1 MGQEY
6 VETPGPPSA
15 AVWRVIH
22 LHYFTASFIFQSNQL
37 SDMAQNQF
45 SKMTEEELKKRQK
58 ELTFAVVLM
67 AIAVLVITFSAILSY
82 SKKGFSTTTIL
93 PLLFTP
99 LAISNL
105 LNLKKLKS
113 ELSLRKS

>member
-1 MGQEY
+1 MAQK
-6 VETPGPPSA
+6 
-15 AVWRVIH
+15 
-22 LHYFTASFIFQSNQL
+22 QL
-37 SDMAQNQF
+37 SE
-45 SKMTEEELKKRQK
+45 MTDEELKKRQK

-67 AIAVLVITFSAILSY
+67 AVAVLVMTISAIIGY

-105 LNLKKLKS
+105 LNLKKIKA
-113 ELSLRKS
+113 ELALRK

>member
-1 MGQEY
+1 
-6 VETPGPPSA
+6 
-15 AVWRVIH
+15 
-22 LHYFTASFIFQSNQL
+22 
-37 SDMAQNQF
+37 MAQKQF
-45 SKMTEEELKKRQK
+45 SEMTDEELKKRQK

-67 AIAVLVITFSAILSY
+67 AVAVLVMTISAIVSY

-105 LNLKKLKS
+105 LSLKKIKA
-113 ELSLRKS
+113 ELALRQQ

>member
-1 MGQEY
+1 
-6 VETPGPPSA
+6 
-15 AVWRVIH
+15 
-22 LHYFTASFIFQSNQL
+22 
-37 SDMAQNQF
+37 MAQKQF
-45 SKMTEEELKKRQK
+45 SEMTDDELKKRQK

-67 AIAVLVITFSAILSY
+67 TVAVLVMTISAILSY

-105 LNLKKLKS
+105 LSLKKIKA
-113 ELSLRKS
+113 ELALRQQ